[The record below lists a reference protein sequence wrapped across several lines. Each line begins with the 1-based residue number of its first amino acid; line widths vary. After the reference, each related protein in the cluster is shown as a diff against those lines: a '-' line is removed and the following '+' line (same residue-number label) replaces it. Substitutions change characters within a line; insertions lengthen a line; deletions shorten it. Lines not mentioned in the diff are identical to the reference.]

1 MMAIW
6 DLKESQN
13 LQSYSRQDN
22 IGTNLSMNPMFNMM
36 LGLSETEVREMIE
49 YYRGAGLIK
58 APTDQLIAIV
68 FKGNDLWK
76 IEEC

>member
-1 MMAIW
+1 M
-6 DLKESQN
+6 D
-13 LQSYSRQDN
+13 
-22 IGTNLSMNPMFNMM
+22 PMSNMM

-76 IEEC
+76 LEEC

>member
-1 MMAIW
+1 M
-6 DLKESQN
+6 D
-13 LQSYSRQDN
+13 
-22 IGTNLSMNPMFNMM
+22 PMFNMM

-76 IEEC
+76 IEECKKILYQNNTVPPQKKMLYQKKGVS